1 MPTPSAALFGAFDRH
16 NFGDLLFPHI
26 LAALLPTRHYRFL
39 GLADRDLR
47 PWGGHRTRAIG
58 ARAEPPAALIHVG
71 GEILDCTA
79 WEAAVMLASPAAA
92 TAAVDSLDAYPADR
106 DAWAA
111 RRLATADGAPYVAG
125 VDRFGETVPRLF
137 NAVGGCGLAQRPP
150 VFVAEVLAKLRGAV
164 HLGVRDG
171 ATRAFLA
178 ARGIAAELA
187 PDPAVLVAHLFGDV
201 VCCRGAAG
209 EIAAIRR
216 RFPAGYLVF
225 QCSADFGD
233 DATLDALAAAL
244 DTWPRRQGIVIFRA
258 GLAPW
263 HDDAETGQRLATRLA
278 GRAVHC
284 LASAHLLDLCALLA
298 AARCYAGSSLH
309 GRIVAAAFA
318 VPAVSLCHPTGG
330 SPKLQAYAHT
340 WFGERPLLAPPAK
353 LAETLAAA
361 LDVAKP
367 VLEKEAEI
375 MASAYRDYFA
385 HWRHW
390 LD

>member
-1 MPTPSAALFGAFDRH
+1 MPAPSIALFGAFDRH

-26 LAALLPTRHYRFL
+26 LAALLPKRRCRFL

-47 PWGGHRTRAIG
+47 PWGGHHTCAIG
-58 ARAEPPAALIHVG
+58 TRTGLAAALVHAG

-79 WEAAVMLASPAAA
+79 WEAAVMLASPTEAAA
-92 TAAVDSLDAYPADR
+92 VRSLDAHPAAR
-106 DAWAA
+106 EAWAA
-111 RRLATADGAPYVAG
+111 HRLGTADGAPYVAG
-125 VDRFGETVPRLF
+125 RDRIGDAVPRLF
-137 NAVGGCGLAQRPP
+137 NAVGGCELSQRPP
-150 VFVAEVLAKLRGAV
+150 AFIAEVLAKLRDAAHV
-164 HLGVRDG
+164 GVRDG
-171 ATRAFLA
+171 TTQAFLA

-187 PDPAVLVAHLFGDV
+187 PDPAVLVAHLFGDAIRS
-201 VCCRGAAG
+201 RGIAG

-216 RFPAGYLVF
+216 RFPAGYLAF

-233 DATLDALAAAL
+233 DATLDTLAAAL
-244 DTWPRRQGIVIFRA
+244 DTWPRQQGIVIFRA

-263 HDDAETGQRLATRLA
+263 HDDRETGQRLTTRLA

-298 AARCYAGSSLH
+298 EARCFAGNSLH

-318 VPAVSLCHPTGG
+318 VPSVSLCHPTGG

-340 WFGERPLLAPPAK
+340 WYGERLLLASPVR
-353 LAETLAAA
+353 LAEALAAA
-361 LDVAKP
+361 TDVAKP
-367 VLEKEAEI
+367 QLAMAADN

-385 HWRHW
+385 HWRRW